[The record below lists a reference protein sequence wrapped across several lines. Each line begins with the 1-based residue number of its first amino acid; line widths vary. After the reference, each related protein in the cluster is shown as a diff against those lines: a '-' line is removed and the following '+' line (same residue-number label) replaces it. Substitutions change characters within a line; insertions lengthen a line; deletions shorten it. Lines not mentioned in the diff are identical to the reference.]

1 MHRYI
6 AAAAVAFTLGACA
19 PAAQQSGSSNT
30 PAPNRT
36 TLTVENNNFQD
47 VTVYLI
53 GGSTRT
59 RLGTVTSMKQEEFRI
74 PQTLA
79 SGVADL
85 VIEAVPFGNGET
97 YRSPTFQITPGSQVS
112 LRVGQQMLLSNLRL
126 YERGLN

>member
-19 PAAQQSGSSNT
+19 PAAQQSGSNT